1 MNEPRD
7 NILEDESSLNFSQRN
22 QGENEK
28 IIGMIE
34 TSTLR
39 KALFNYVTSTN
50 FSKILEA
57 NKEKN

>member
-1 MNEPRD
+1 MNEPWD

-39 KALFNYVTSTN
+39 KALFNYVTLTN

-57 NKEKN
+57 KKEKN